1 MKLFSIKDSN
11 KLPSGRLGRPVDS
24 LSGQVPLHSH
34 LPDGQGIG
42 QAVFQRNH

>member
-11 KLPSGRLGRPVDS
+11 KLPSGCLGQVDS

-42 QAVFQRNH
+42 QAVCQLNH